1 MLATTLFFATVLSSL
16 FTAGSAA
23 TAVTVADVQ
32 NLVQCQNATIGWTDN
47 GQGPY
52 TVEVFTGCTDSND
65 AAVYTAT
72 TSTSTINWWVN
83 MVSGTPCFVAVTD
96 KNGNTAYSNDQ
107 GVGGDSSQSS
117 ACAAQIQSKNLAVES
132 APSQPAAASGSTP
145 TTASSEGGLA
155 GGADNAAAT
164 SSYSA
169 PESTATGSS
178 TGPGI
183 GGSGVGGSLGSGAG
197 VNAAPSMQLA
207 LGLLGAGLIALL

>member
-23 TAVTVADVQ
+23 TTMTVADVQ
-32 NLVQCQNATIGWTDN
+32 NLVQCSNATIGWTDN

-52 TVEVFTGCTDSND
+52 TVEVFTGCSDPSET
-65 AAVYTAT
+65 AAYTVT
-72 TSTSTINWWVN
+72 TSASTVNWWVN

-107 GVGGDSSQSS
+107 GVGGDSTQSS
-117 ACAAQIQSKNLAVES
+117 ACAAQIKNKNLAVES
-132 APSQPAAASGSTP
+132 APTQTAAASGTTP
-145 TTASSEGGLA
+145 TTASAGGLA
-155 GGADNAAAT
+155 GADNAESSAT
-164 SSYSA
+164 SYSA

-183 GGSGVGGSLGSGAG
+183 SGSGVGGSLGSGAG
-197 VNAAPSMQLA
+197 INAAPSMQLA
-207 LGLLGAGLIALL
+207 LGLLGAGLVALL